1 MIRVTASLLAVLTIA
16 ASSAAGP
23 DPAASPSLEANEL
36 VYDAGKVSRGITLTH
51 TFLLKNV
58 GTADLSVDAKPG

>member
-1 MIRVTASLLAVLTIA
+1 MIRVTASLLAVLAIA
-16 ASSAAGP
+16 ASSAPVP
-23 DPAASPSLEANEL
+23 DPAASPSLEANER
-36 VYDAGKVSRGITLTH
+36 VYDAGKVSRGVAVTH

>member
-1 MIRVTASLLAVLTIA
+1 MIRVTASLLAVLAIA

-36 VYDAGKVSRGITLTH
+36 VYDAGKVSRGVTLTH
-51 TFLLKNV
+51 TFLLKNI

>member
-1 MIRVTASLLAVLTIA
+1 MIRITATALAVLAFVARGA
-16 ASSAAGP
+16 AAADAP
-23 DPAASPSLEANEL
+23 TSPALEANEL
-36 VYDAGKVSRGITLTH
+36 VYDAGKVSRGATVTH

>member
-36 VYDAGKVSRGITLTH
+36 VYDAGKVSRGVTLTH
-51 TFLLKNV
+51 TFLLKNI